1 MGLFERL
8 VRLANALAEEDGTR
22 IRSGEL
28 GDGGG
33 RIDYAVTVDSIS
45 TDSPE
50 NRRMTSLSRQEYL
63 TDVREEGDELLV
75 TVDVPDVSED
85 DLSVRFDDE
94 TGTIEIRDA
103 ERTVKRL
110 DLPRTDVQVTAA
122 SYNNHVLELRFG
134 GMEDG

>member
-8 VRLANALAEEDGTR
+8 VRLANALAEEDGART
-22 IRSGEL
+22 RSGEI
-28 GDGGG
+28 GDAKG

-45 TDSPE
+45 TDSPRD
-50 NRRMTSLSRQEYL
+50 RRRSSASRQEYL

-85 DLSVRFDDE
+85 DLSVRFDDQ
-94 TGTIEIRDA
+94 TGTVEIRDA

-110 DLPRTDVQVTAA
+110 DLRRTDVQVTAA
-122 SYNNHVLELRFG
+122 SYNNRVLELRFG